1 MMDSMDTRSALTRIS
16 YNPDFENL
24 KPRHVTDVFP
34 AKLAPVAKYLG
45 EKAFL
50 TGDKV
55 NLCDFIVYETLWQVN
70 CVDASILDNLPSLK
84 AYMARFEALPE
95 IKAYMASD
103 KYMNGPTNNTSAT
116 FGWDNK

>member
-70 CVDASILDNLPSLK
+70 CLK

-103 KYMNGPTNNTSAT
+103 QYMNGPTNNTSAT